1 MRPPI
6 SLAEAIRAAY
16 ALAPGDADTREALLA
31 MLGLATTVESG
42 HTTVTLGVW
51 KPSSTEAVGR
61 TARPPASPI
70 VLPPGLRRIQPP
82 PPLQRAEPGA
92 RTRVTQTTTAGPP
105 PAPAWV
111 SGPGPTLAEPPAD
124 SPPVPPP
131 SLFSPRTERA
141 ILSAALGTYAEE
153 GDLDME
159 RILEGVAEKR
169 ALEYLPRQRV
179 ATLRRGAQVLVDLGA
194 GMDPYRQD
202 VERLVAQLDSILAD
216 DRLTVAGFAGTPLRG
231 LDTPVGDRL
240 PWSPPPAGSPVVLV
254 TDLGIGGPLVSED
267 RAHPAEWLVFASGVR
282 RAGHPLIA
290 FVPYEARRWP
300 SPLARAITILH
311 WSERTTVGAIRRA
324 VRESTRAPAFAP
336 GEQAPQPQV
345 SVARTVDR

>member
-1 MRPPI
+1 M
-6 SLAEAIRAAY
+6 Y
-16 ALAPGDADTREALLA
+16 ALAPGDAETREALLA
-31 MLGLATTVESG
+31 MLGLTTTVESG

-61 TARPPASPI
+61 TARPPAAPI
-70 VLPPGLRRIQPP
+70 FLPAGLRRIQQQ

-111 SGPGPTLAEPPAD
+111 SGPGPNSCGDTGWLTASTAAITL
-124 SPPVPPP
+124 
-131 SLFSPRTERA
+131 SPRTERA

-153 GDLDME
+153 GDLDMD
-159 RILEGVAEKR
+159 RILESVAEKR
-169 ALEYLPRQRV
+169 ALELTSPRQRV
-179 ATLRRGAQVLVDLGA
+179 ATLRRGAQVWSISGP

-231 LDTPVGDRL
+231 LDTPAGERS

-267 RAHPAEWLVFASGVR
+267 RAHPAEWLAFASGVR
-282 RAGHPLIA
+282 RSGHPLIA
-290 FVPYEARRWP
+290 FVRYRRGAGRRLSRARSP
-300 SPLARAITILH
+300 SFTGPNGQPSALFGAPFGNPRAP
-311 WSERTTVGAIRRA
+311 
-324 VRESTRAPAFAP
+324 PAFAP